1 MTTIYHVKDIYWDMD
16 RYFLV
21 NSVQERN
28 SLALQLL
35 RERHELGAYSTAS
48 ELKEDLNNRINDLN
62 NENPFLALTDEEL
75 DTLPESIKLE
85 AQKAQELRIMMEEKL
100 RRDIAPK
107 LWFAGQLEKLLSM
120 KPNEAV
126 EAKIRTRYGTDYL
139 VWVLFLRANT
149 DEEYSFKTFE
159 PESITIT

>member
-1 MTTIYHVKDIYWDMD
+1 MTTIYHVKDKYWDMD

-21 NSVQERN
+21 NSVRERN

-62 NENPFLALTDEEL
+62 NENPFLTLTDEEL
-75 DTLPESIKLE
+75 NTLPESIKLE
-85 AQKAQELRIMMEEKL
+85 AQKAQESRIMMEEKL
-100 RRDIAPK
+100 RHDMAPK
-107 LWFAGQLEKLLSM
+107 LWVAEQLEKLLLM

-126 EAKIRTRYGTDYL
+126 EVKIRTRHGVEYL
-139 VWVLFLRANT
+139 VWILFLRTNT
-149 DEEYSFKTFE
+149 DEEYAFETLE
-159 PESITIT
+159 PESIAMV